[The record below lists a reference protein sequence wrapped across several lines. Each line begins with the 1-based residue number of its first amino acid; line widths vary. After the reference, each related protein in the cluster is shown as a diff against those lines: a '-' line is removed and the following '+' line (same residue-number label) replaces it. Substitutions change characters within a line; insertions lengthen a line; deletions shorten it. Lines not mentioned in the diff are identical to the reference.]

1 MKRSNYLLVL
11 FLLAATGASYAQAKE
26 DHLWSLEDKNRTH
39 EIGFYLGATVH
50 LTEIDS
56 KLAGSLGARAG
67 LVFNQRWTLGLA
79 GRAIWFDYRQS
90 ELVSDGT
97 YHLEAAYS
105 GLMIEYMHPLSKSI
119 NLNFSLLT
127 GAGLAQYK
135 YDHDFRQ
142 EMLWYQE
149 IIDRETFSVF
159 EPGVEI
165 SMKMGDRS
173 QLGLQVTYR
182 STSPIDLKDTDKQLL
197 SNATTGITYRYSI
210 F

>member
-26 DHLWSLEDKNRTH
+26 DYLWSFEGKNRTH
-39 EIGFYLGATVH
+39 EIGLYLGASVH

-56 KLAGSLGARAG
+56 KLAGSLGAKAG

-79 GRAIWFDYRQS
+79 GRAIWYDYRQNK
-90 ELVSDGT
+90 LVSDGT

-105 GLMIEYMHPLSKSI
+105 GLMIDRIRSLSKSF

-127 GAGLAQYK
+127 GAGLAQYR
-135 YDHDFRQ
+135 YDHDFRKEQ
-142 EMLWYQE
+142 LWYQE

-165 SMKMGDRS
+165 AIKIGERS
-173 QLGLQVTYR
+173 HLGLQVTYR
-182 STSPIDLKDTDKQLL
+182 STSPIQLKDTEEQLL
-197 SNATTGITYRYSI
+197 SNATAGITYRYAI